1 MHRPTTPPDM
11 EIQWTPATR
20 EDATE
25 LSVIFNE
32 IAAHDDTPER
42 LSSESMAY
50 ELEAYFAPLEEKTT
64 TARDTAGA
72 IVGYGTVFHRPSPA
86 AEQRAYFNVYVA
98 PTWRDRGLEELLI
111 DWAIATGIGV
121 LKDLVA
127 DRKYLCAWIYKK
139 QEATARRFAG
149 RDFEPVR
156 HWWEME
162 SLLAEEIAEVAQD
175 GFAVVPWEDR
185 HSEPARLVYNS
196 AFADHWGSTP
206 MDEANWTKL
215 VVSSPNYRQDY
226 SFVAVVNDA
235 VVGYAANEVY
245 PEDWEAAGR
254 SEAWISGLGVVREW
268 RKRGIATAL
277 LARSM
282 QAMKDD
288 GVEAAMIGVD
298 SASSTG
304 AQHLYQSVGFATRI
318 TGTTWQREVG

>member
-1 MHRPTTPPDM
+1 M
-11 EIQWTPATR
+11 EIHWTPATR
-20 EDATE
+20 KDAAE
-25 LSVIFNE
+25 LSALFNE

-42 LSSESMAY
+42 LSNESMSY
-50 ELEAYFAPLEEKTT
+50 ELEAYFSPLEEKTV
-64 TARDTAGA
+64 TARDAVGA
-72 IVGYGTVFHRPSPA
+72 IVGYGTVFHRPSTA
-86 AEQRAYFNVYVA
+86 AEQRVYFNVYVA
-98 PTWRDRGLEELLI
+98 PTWRDRDLEESII
-111 DWAIATGIGV
+111 DWAAATGADV
-121 LKDLVA
+121 LNDLAA
-127 DRKYLCAWIYKK
+127 DKKYLCAWIYKK
-139 QEATARRFAG
+139 QEAAARRFAG
-149 RDFEPVR
+149 RGFEPVR

-162 SLLAEEIAEVAQD
+162 RLLAQEVAEVVEDGFSIVPWQD
-175 GFAVVPWEDR
+175 G

-206 MDEANWTKL
+206 MDETHWTKL
-215 VVSSPNYRQDY
+215 VVSSPNYRQDF
-226 SFVAVVNDA
+226 SFVAVVNDE
-235 VVGYAANEVY
+235 VVGYAANEAY

-254 SEAWISGLGVVREW
+254 SEAWIGGLGVVREW

-288 GVEAAMIGVD
+288 GIEAAMIGVD